1 MHVHMY
7 VCMYIC
13 NRIND
18 NLSAGPH
25 NGHVCL
31 RHLHTKQFSVQLMHA
46 YMAKLPCIKSLWIC
60 SDRLIETSHILGI
73 KSLWICSDTIHHV
86 LMALFWQM
94 ECIPTWAVFPCL
106 FCPLPGMVAV
116 CKLQELLQAV
126 EPGRPWLDQFIYLR
140 GHQSCELS
148 HAGQEVTV
156 PQTKFLWVWLSVV
169 FQCCNTLPVLALV
182 AMYIRTYVRTHLPA
196 YHWAIAAHTVLPLS
210 HRPLTQIKKVLHSGR
225 ARVCCIQMR
234 VLIPIKTRVEP
245 TSKLGFHPLV
255 NPD

>member
-1 MHVHMY
+1 MHVHTY

-31 RHLHTKQFSVQLMHA
+31 RHLHTKQFSVQLM
-46 YMAKLPCIKSLWIC
+46 PC
-60 SDRLIETSHILGI
+60 I

-106 FCPLPGMVAV
+106 FCPLPGMVV
-116 CKLQELLQAV
+116 VRKLQELLQAV

-148 HAGQEVTV
+148 HVRQDVTV

-182 AMYIRTYVRTHLPA
+182 AMYIRTYTFA
-196 YHWAIAAHTVLPLS
+196 CLPLS
-210 HRPLTQIKKVLHSGR
+210 HCCTHSITPFTQTANS
-225 ARVCCIQMR
+225 
-234 VLIPIKTRVEP
+234 
-245 TSKLGFHPLV
+245 
-255 NPD
+255 D